1 MIGGRNDGND
11 GGGGSGGDVGSR
23 VIKVEA
29 EARRPG
35 AGAGAGS
42 KVSLLTLDPW
52 HAPRLPNMET
62 KIKRSFSFR

>member
-1 MIGGRNDGND
+1 MIGGRYDGND

-29 EARRPG
+29 EARGPG

-42 KVSLLTLDPW
+42 KVSLLTLGMHLNYQIW
-52 HAPRLPNMET
+52 
-62 KIKRSFSFR
+62 KQIKRSFSFR